1 MEKPRG
7 EKTGRDRRRDGGK
20 IQKRETE
27 DQRYRGER
35 EVEKKIGE
43 ICRGEIYR

>member
-1 MEKPRG
+1 ME
-7 EKTGRDRRRDGGK
+7 EK

-35 EVEKKIGE
+35 KIERNIGE
-43 ICRGEIYR
+43 LHKGEI